1 MIVKVAGR
9 GEGRGAEVWG
19 TEASEA
25 QSITGQ
31 QTPWYRPGLSEWG
44 LVSRERMISQSQIK
58 ERPHSRAL
66 AL

>member
-9 GEGRGAEVWG
+9 GEGGGAEVWG

-31 QTPWYRPGLSEWG
+31 
-44 LVSRERMISQSQIK
+44 
-58 ERPHSRAL
+58 
-66 AL
+66 

>member
-9 GEGRGAEVWG
+9 GEGGGAEVWG

-25 QSITGQ
+25 QSIWTIDAMV
-31 QTPWYRPGLSEWG
+31 PSRPESG

-58 ERPHSRAL
+58 ERPQSRAL